1 METIS
6 KTKLINLILQSN
18 YIKLSSPYDNAIIGF
33 ENKSKKCIYSVKKII
48 TIIKKN
54 NNLSKI
60 EAIDYYFDN
69 IYKDYNKAPIFL
81 EDINYDK

>member
-1 METIS
+1 MK
-6 KTKLINLILQSN
+6 KTKLIKLISEGN

-54 NNLSKI
+54 NNLWNI

-69 IYKDYNKAPIFL
+69 IYKDSNKAPIFL
-81 EDINYDK
+81 EDFNYDNI

>member
-1 METIS
+1 MK
-6 KTKLINLILQSN
+6 KTKLINLISQSN
-18 YIKLSSPYDNAIIGF
+18 YIKLSSLYDNAIIGF

-54 NNLSKI
+54 NNLWNI

-69 IYKDYNKAPIFL
+69 IYKDSNKAPIFL
-81 EDINYDK
+81 EDFNYDNI

>member
-1 METIS
+1 MKQI
-6 KTKLINLILQSN
+6 KIVNLILESN
-18 YIKLSSPYDNAIIGF
+18 YVKLSSVYDDAIIGF

-48 TIIKKN
+48 AIIKKSN
-54 NNLSKI
+54 NISKI

-69 IYKDYNKAPIFL
+69 IYKDYNKAPIFS